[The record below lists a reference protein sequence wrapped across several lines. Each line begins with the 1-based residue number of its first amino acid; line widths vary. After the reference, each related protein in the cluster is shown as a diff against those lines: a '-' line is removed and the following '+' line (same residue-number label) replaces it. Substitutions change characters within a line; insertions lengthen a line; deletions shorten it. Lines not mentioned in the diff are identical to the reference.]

1 MLQNDVVDFLMETV
15 MSSDNAGDSTE
26 LTKVREILEAI
37 GKILEKN
44 DYYDDN
50 KYTVFTAIESER
62 LEVTIHTPFLYELL
76 NPD

>member
-1 MLQNDVVDFLMETV
+1 
-15 MSSDNAGDSTE
+15 MSSDDAGDSTE
-26 LTKVREILEAI
+26 LTNVREILEAI

-50 KYTVFTAIESER
+50 KYTVFTAIELER
-62 LEVTIHTPFLYELL
+62 LEVTTHTPFLYELL

>member
-15 MSSDNAGDSTE
+15 MSSDNADDSTE
-26 LTKVREILEAI
+26 LTSVREILEAI

>member
-26 LTKVREILEAI
+26 LTSVREILEAI

-62 LEVTIHTPFLYELL
+62 LEVKIHTPFLYELL

>member
-1 MLQNDVVDFLMETV
+1 METV

-26 LTKVREILEAI
+26 LTSVREILEAI

-50 KYTVFTAIESER
+50 KYTLNS
-62 LEVTIHTPFLYELL
+62 TIKY
-76 NPD
+76 D

>member
-26 LTKVREILEAI
+26 LTSVREILEAI

-44 DYYDDN
+44 DYYPKLYYFCMT
-50 KYTVFTAIESER
+50 KYSDTYIRQQPSE
-62 LEVTIHTPFLYELL
+62 T
-76 NPD
+76 